1 MNITLSVEIELNEEE
16 LNFIVDHFFMNPDKI
31 HNPLLRYSL
40 KPMENQK
47 GYDFFTN
54 PTIKLLKE
62 KGIVEQDMMS
72 NTYLTYFGKSLI
84 RSLPQIFR
92 DEKINDI
99 LK

>member
-31 HNPLLRYSL
+31 HNPLFL
-40 KPMENQK
+40 MENQK

-92 DEKINDI
+92 DEKISDI

>member
-1 MNITLSVEIELNEEE
+1 
-16 LNFIVDHFFMNPDKI
+16 MNPDKI
-31 HNPLLRYSL
+31 HNPLFLM
-40 KPMENQK
+40 KNQ
-47 GYDFFTN
+47 GYDFFN
-54 PTIKLLKE
+54 DPTIKALKE

-84 RSLPQIFR
+84 KSLPQIFR

>member
-31 HNPLLRYSL
+31 HNPLFLM
-40 KPMENQK
+40 KNQE
-47 GYDFFTN
+47 GYAFFTN
-54 PTIKLLKE
+54 PTIKALKE

-84 RSLPQIFR
+84 KSLPQIFR